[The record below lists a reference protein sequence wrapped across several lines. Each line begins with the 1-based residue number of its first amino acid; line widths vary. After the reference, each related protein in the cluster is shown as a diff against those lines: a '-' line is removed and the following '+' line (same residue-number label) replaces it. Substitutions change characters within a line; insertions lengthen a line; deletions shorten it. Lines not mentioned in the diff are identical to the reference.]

1 MSIPQTEE
9 KMPKG
14 MMAAAKWAAERTPES
29 RNRAVDLYRAIA
41 ISFVILG
48 HWLLVAA
55 VQREGEITLVILLAE
70 QRWTH
75 YATWLF
81 QVMPVF
87 FFVGGFSNSLSW
99 DSALKDPGKK
109 RAWAATRL
117 SRLLKPTVPVV
128 LAWAVAGVVARA
140 MGVSPELIG
149 FASQAALVPVW
160 FLAVYIVITMAVPL
174 TVALWDRIGFLSV
187 ILLALGAIAVDAIA
201 FGLDQGWLRWANYGF
216 VWLAVHQLGFWWRRA
231 LRPKTF
237 ALGFIALGVAWLYI
251 LIVQF
256 GYPVA
261 MVSVPGAEMSNTRP
275 PTTAMLA
282 VGTVQIGAILLFTD
296 LAQAWLQRTTP
307 WALVILFNQMIM
319 SIYLWH
325 MTALIIVVGLAA
337 LLGGIGLT
345 EPPGS
350 GTWWAMRPVWLMLF
364 TVVLVPLVL
373 IFVRFEA
380 GSKTTPA
387 QRPGPVQA
395 MLGALMTCAGLI
407 VMAMVGLGSDNVT
420 GVNWLAVGLVVLG
433 VLIATRR
440 LTAQA
445 S

>member
-1 MSIPQTEE
+1 MSTPQTDD

-14 MMAAAKWAAERTPES
+14 MMAAARWAAERTPET

-55 VQREGEITLVILLAE
+55 VMRDGEVNLVILLAE

-99 DSALKDPGKK
+99 DSALRDPEKK

-128 LAWAVAGVVARA
+128 LAWAVAGVIASA

-174 TVALWDRIGFLSV
+174 TAALWDRIGILSV
-187 ILLALGAIAVDAIA
+187 VLLAISAAAVDAIA

-216 VWLAVHQLGFWWRRA
+216 VWLAVHQLGYWWRRA
-231 LRPKTF
+231 ERPKTW
-237 ALGFIALGVAWLYI
+237 ALGFIALGVAWLYVLI
-251 LIVQF
+251 LQF

-282 VGTVQIGAILLFTD
+282 VGALQIGAILLFTD
-296 LAQAWLQRTTP
+296 LAQAWLQRTRP

-325 MTALIIVVGLAA
+325 MTALIVVVGVAVQ
-337 LLGGIGLT
+337 LGGLGLNL
-345 EPPGS
+345 PPGS
-350 GTWWAMRPVWLMLF
+350 GAWWAMRPIWLSLF
-364 TVVLVPLVL
+364 TLVLVPLVL

-380 GSKTTPA
+380 SSRTKPA
-387 QRPGPVQA
+387 GRPGPMQA

-407 VMAMVGLGSDNVT
+407 VMAMVGLGADNAT
-420 GVNWLAVGLVVLG
+420 GVNWLAVGLVVIG
-433 VLIATRR
+433 VLVATRR
-440 LTAQA
+440 VPRRAT
-445 S
+445 